1 MEHNITNFL
10 FSMTLKENTD
20 FIFTIQA
27 HNEFINVEPIE
38 KKDENVLVNRSINNF
53 TIKPRN

>member
-1 MEHNITNFL
+1 
-10 FSMTLKENTD
+10 MTLKENTD